1 MIFNKTSIDG
11 AFLIELEKFGDERGS
26 FARAWC
32 KDEFAEQG
40 IRVEM
45 VQGNIGY
52 SRHKNTIRGMHWQL
66 SPHGEGKLV
75 RCTKGAAWD
84 VVLDLRK
91 DSESYKKWVGFE
103 LSEDKPQM
111 VYLPPGCAHGYQT
124 LRDHTELF
132 YLVSEYYAPDSERGV
147 RWNDPEFQIEWK
159 YNETPILSDKDKTW
173 PDYSE
178 TETEN

>member
-1 MIFNKTSIDG
+1 MIFNKTPIEG
-11 AFLIELEKFGDERGS
+11 AFFIELEKFGDERGS

-91 DSESYKKWVGFE
+91 DSESYKQWIGFE
-103 LSEDKPQM
+103 LCDDKSEM

-132 YLVSEYYAPDSERGV
+132 YQVTEFYAPNFERGV
-147 RWNDPEFQIEWK
+147 RWNDPEFGIEWK
-159 YNETPILSDKDKTW
+159 FDKEPILSDKDKSW
-173 PDYSE
+173 PDFNK
-178 TETEN
+178 TEKEI